1 MKGKMTEGKGT
12 KNGGGQHGFLERQ
25 LRMASTSAP
34 RSSSPLSIV
43 YPVPDHDPATWP
55 RHSPT
60 ITRPFDFN
68 DPQVRERQRTMD
80 VDMAFQISRARRE
93 TIRQSP
99 HSANFDLGQS
109 QPSAELGYS
118 LPEEN
123 EIEQTTMS
131 ATPDGVLLPDDET
144 IGPLHLESPP
154 HHPPP
159 PDESSLFAL
168 LDAHTA
174 PPRQEDDLAASARY
188 DLPTYQ
194 ANISRSS
201 FDFYRME
208 QFAAQEK
215 TKLGISPSI
224 DLRPH
229 RLGTNHTA
237 ASSIEAPSAV
247 PQNLD
252 GSPVVET
259 VSPREGAESIIFPSP
274 TQAASP
280 TADDTI
286 SNRLRYRKLSQSN
299 PRPRVH
305 RKGIGGKL
313 ALFESSGSELPNSL
327 SARLGAVFGGASG
340 SGGGH
345 DHYVPPQVHRGDGIS
360 GILNTGHD
368 RPFRFSFYSNSLTAT
383 IHARSLSELP
393 ADGQSFR
400 DLFSGIHPPPSP
412 DLDKSRSSSSNPRF
426 DPARKH
432 TYKYHEKG
440 VNGDSDTSAWWLDVT
455 CPTEEEMKM
464 LSEVFSIHPLT
475 AEDILMEET
484 REKIEL
490 FKSYYFV
497 CFRSFEQDQ
506 YSPTYLEPINMYII
520 VFREGILSVCRLL
533 LLF

>member
-1 MKGKMTEGKGT
+1 MEAG
-12 KNGGGQHGFLERQ
+12 ERQ
-25 LRMASTSAP
+25 LLRMASTPAP

-43 YPVPDHDPATWP
+43 YPLPDHDPTTRP
-55 RHSPT
+55 RHSPI

-80 VDMAFQISRARRE
+80 VDMALQISRARRE
-93 TIRQSP
+93 SIHHSP
-99 HSANFDLGQS
+99 HSPIFDLGQG
-109 QPSAELGYS
+109 QLATEPCYS
-118 LPEEN
+118 LPEER
-123 EIEQTTMS
+123 EVERTTMS
-131 ATPDGVLLPDDET
+131 STPNGVLLADDDT
-144 IGPLHLESPP
+144 IGPLHLEIPP
-154 HHPPP
+154 HHSSP

-168 LDAHTA
+168 LDAHAA
-174 PPRQEDDLAASARY
+174 PSRQEEDLGASARY

-201 FDFYRME
+201 FDFSRME
-208 QFAAQEK
+208 QFATQEK
-215 TKLGISPSI
+215 AKLGISPPI
-224 DLRPH
+224 DLRPY

-237 ASSIEAPSAV
+237 ASSVEAPSAV
-247 PQNLD
+247 PQNL
-252 GSPVVET
+252 GGGPTIET
-259 VSPREGAESIIFPSP
+259 VSPLEGADSITSPSP
-274 TQAASP
+274 TQVASP

-286 SNRLRYRKLSQSN
+286 SNRLRHRKLSQSN
-299 PRPRVH
+299 PRPRH

-313 ALFESSGSELPNSL
+313 ALFESSGSELPHSL

-400 DLFSGIHPPPSP
+400 ELFSGIHPPPSP
-412 DLDKSRSSSSNPRF
+412 NLDKSRSSSSNPRF

-440 VNGDSDTSAWWLDVT
+440 VNSDSDASAWWLDVT
-455 CPTEEEMKM
+455 SPTEEEMKM

-520 VFREGILSVCRLL
+520 VFREGILSVCGLV
-533 LLF
+533 LLFQPR